1 MSLDT
6 EEMRIRLSEF
16 LEHSQSNPLSS
27 DDSPLRQMCL
37 EVETEI
43 DSYLTPELVHL
54 ADDIYRYLGQ
64 DGLEKTHFSSSNIYR
79 CCAQCRGAIL
89 VKLAFG

>member
-1 MSLDT
+1 MSLNI

-37 EVETEI
+37 EVET
-43 DSYLTPELVHL
+43 
-54 ADDIYRYLGQ
+54 
-64 DGLEKTHFSSSNIYR
+64 
-79 CCAQCRGAIL
+79 
-89 VKLAFG
+89 